1 MSELLR
7 ITIKLEVQVAIMI
20 KYNEEKKIFK
30 LDTRTTSYVMG
41 IADDKYLGHVYYGK
55 KLESEDLGYLLRTA
69 EHPFVPSE
77 LPREKLSFLDSY
89 PMEYSFGGTGD
100 FRESCIDIRDIH
112 GQSGLELVYA
122 GHRIYDGKE
131 KLEGL
136 PAVWGDC
143 CRTLEITLEDTCAGI
158 RTLLSYSV
166 FEDCDAV
173 IRSVKVENTGTA
185 PVYLERVLSACL
197 EMDDEDFEMLSLSGA
212 WARERHMCRQPLV
225 SGSFVTES
233 VRGESSHQDHPF
245 LAALSRDCTQTA
257 GDVYAMHFVYSGNF
271 LAKAQRTQFGS
282 LRMVLGIHP
291 ERFCWKLGAGGVFQA
306 PEAVLVYS
314 DEGLGKMSR
323 TFHDL
328 YRNHLIR
335 SSYKDKVR
343 PVLINNWE
351 ATYFDFDT
359 DKLISI
365 AKESAK
371 LGIEMLVMDD
381 GWFGCREN
389 DDSSLGDWTV
399 NEEKLPGGL
408 KYLVD
413 EVNKLGMKFGIWF
426 EPEMISPDSRLYRE
440 HPDWALHLQG
450 RMPSR
455 ARDQLVL
462 DLSRPEV
469 VDYVYG
475 CISRVLHS
483 ANIEYVK
490 WDMNRAL
497 SDIGSVFLAS
507 DQQGE
512 LTHRYMLAVYE
523 LQERLVTEFPDL
535 LLENCSS
542 GGGRFDPGMLY
553 YSPQIWCSD
562 DTDAVERLQIQEGT
576 QLLYPMSAIGA
587 HVSDCP
593 NHAVGRVTPFETR
606 GIVALAGTFGY
617 ELDITKISEEERKM
631 VPGQIAAYKKY
642 APLIREGDYYRIA
655 SYRENH
661 MYDCYEIV
669 AKDKSQAAVF
679 FVQVLHEPSVRSRK
693 VRLQGLDEHALYEA
707 DGRRY
712 LGSTLMYAGLLR
724 ERMRGDFQAEVIEV
738 HRVD

>member
-1 MSELLR
+1 MMSN
-7 ITIKLEVQVAIMI
+7 IY
-20 KYNEEKKIFK
+20 YNEETNIFQ
-30 LDTRTTSYVMG
+30 LDTCTTSYLIG
-41 IADDKYLGHVYYGK
+41 IADGKYPGHIYYGK
-55 KLESEDLGYLLRTA
+55 KLAPQDLGYLLRTN

-77 LPREKLSFLDSY
+77 LPREKLSFLDSF
-89 PMEYSFGGTGD
+89 PMEYSFSGTGD
-100 FRESCIDIRDIH
+100 FRESCIDIRDGN
-112 GQSGLELVYA
+112 GQSGLELLYA
-122 GHRIYDGKE
+122 GHRIYEGKE

-136 PAVWGDC
+136 PAVWGEGC
-143 CRTLEITLEDTCAGI
+143 QTLEITLEDVCTGI
-158 RTLLSYSV
+158 RVLLSYSV
-166 FEDCDAV
+166 FADSDAL
-173 IRSVKVENTGTA
+173 IRSVKVENTGKTA
-185 PVYLERVLSACL
+185 VYLERVLSACL
-197 EMDDEDFEMLSLSGA
+197 EMDNEGYEMLSLSGA
-212 WARERHMCRQPLV
+212 WARERHMQRQPLL
-225 SGSFVTES
+225 SASFVTES

-245 LAALSRDCTQTA
+245 LAAVSPDCTQT
-257 GDVYAMHFVYSGNF
+257 GGEVYAMHFVYSGNF
-271 LAKAQRTQFGS
+271 LAKAQCTQYGT

-291 ERFCWKLGAGGVFQA
+291 DRFCWKLEAGETFQA

-314 DEGLGKMSR
+314 DAGLGKMSR
-323 TFHDL
+323 TLHDL

-335 SSYKDKVR
+335 SSYKDKER

-351 ATYFDFDT
+351 ATYFDFNT
-359 DKLISI
+359 EKLIAI

-381 GWFGCREN
+381 GWFGHRDN
-389 DDSSLGDWTV
+389 DDSSLGDWIV

-413 EVNKLGMKFGIWF
+413 EVNQLGMKFGIWF
-426 EPEMISPDSRLYRE
+426 EPEMISPDSRLYE
-440 HPDWALHLQG
+440 KHPDWALHIKG
-450 RMPSR
+450 REPSR

-469 VDYVYG
+469 ADYIYES
-475 CISRVLHS
+475 ISRVLHA

-497 SDIGSVFLAS
+497 SDIGSAALPA
-507 DQQGE
+507 DRQGE
-512 LTHRYMLAVYE
+512 LSHRYMLAVYKM
-523 LQERLVTEFPDL
+523 QERLITEFPDL

-562 DTDAVERLQIQEGT
+562 DTDAIERLLIQEGT
-576 QLLYPMSAIGA
+576 QLLYPVSTIGA

-593 NHAVGRVTPFETR
+593 NHAVGRTTPFQTR
-606 GIVALAGTFGY
+606 GIAALAGTFGY
-617 ELDITKISEEERKM
+617 ELDITKISEEERSM

-661 MYDCYEIV
+661 KYDCYEIV
-669 AKDKSQAAVF
+669 SKDQSQAAVF
-679 FVQVLHEPSVRSRK
+679 LVQVLHEPGRKSRK
-693 VRLQGLDEHALYEA
+693 IKLQGLKEDAVYEA

-712 LGSTLMYAGLLR
+712 TGAALMYAGLLR
-724 ERMRGDFQAEVIEV
+724 ERMYGDFQAEVIEV
-738 HRVD
+738 REVV